1 MIGKLK
7 GTLSEVN
14 GNVGLVET
22 SGGVFYTVFLT
33 PSLIAS
39 DPGASQIEIYT
50 YLQVRDDALVLFGFE
65 NKTQLE
71 VFKLL
76 ITVSG
81 VGPKSAYGIVSF
93 ASADELVNAIKE
105 NDVDFFTK
113 VPGLGKKTAM
123 KIILELAQKMQDGFL
138 IGKMYMSEDDKVV
151 IDALVSLGFK
161 AQEAKQI
168 YMKIPKDLSLEDKI
182 KAGLRMATSHKK

>member
-22 SGGVFYTVFLT
+22 SGGVFYTVYLT

>member
-161 AQEAKQI
+161 AKEAKQI